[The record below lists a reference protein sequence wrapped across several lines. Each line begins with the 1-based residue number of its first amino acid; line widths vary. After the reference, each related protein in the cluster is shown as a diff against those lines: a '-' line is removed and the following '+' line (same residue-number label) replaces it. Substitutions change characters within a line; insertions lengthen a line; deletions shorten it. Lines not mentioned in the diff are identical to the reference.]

1 LKQLAHQLSLGATVS
16 LVLGVMVGHGSASAA
31 TYLPLSDADLVRQ
44 AWVIVLAEVVDSESA
59 LADGRIPVTSVR
71 LRVVE
76 VLKGSLAAET
86 FRIRLPGGQ
95 SNDTIWWV
103 PGTPSLVPNQR
114 AVLFLHA
121 RPEADEYGLSEF
133 ALSQFDVMEDAERNL
148 YAVRSVFTVE
158 EDHHLSRLAPG
169 STPEGAVRELEP
181 FLDSLRDSA
190 RPKPLAQTRYRV
202 PTGSL
207 RIPRRGYVPM
217 WVNFGGREPGTC
229 GSRTP
234 CLVRWFWDTGAS
246 PNATTRTT
254 GTQTNLSDGSNG
266 IPLTTTAVSSWAGIP
281 ASDVRISGP
290 GTSGTVEVRYDVEAA
305 SNGAWSTPAGCG
317 GGVVGIG
324 GPSFT
329 ISPITYRNDS
339 YFPVQSGTVQMRKN
353 TCATGLS
360 SNTFRTGLA
369 HEMGHV
375 LGLGH
380 PDAAQSTHSTTGSA
394 EWNAALMKSSAA
406 TATLIPQTD
415 DIQAIQYYYGTGT
428 STACVPDAT
437 TLCMNNG
444 RFSARGTFRTAA
456 GQTGPFMA
464 VPVAT
469 APDSGLFWFFAPS
482 NLEMLIKVL
491 NGCGLNSRYWVFFS
505 AGTNVEF
512 TVTVTDTQTG
522 ATKTYSNAL
531 NTAAPPVQDTSA
543 FATCP

>member
-1 LKQLAHQLSLGATVS
+1 MKQLAHQLTLGATVS
-16 LVLGVMVGHGSASAA
+16 LILSVMVGHGSASAA
-31 TYLPLSDADLVRQ
+31 TYLPLSDGDLARQ
-44 AWVIVLAEVVDSESA
+44 ARVIVLAEVIDSEA
-59 LADGRIPVTSVR
+59 GLAEERFPITSVR
-71 LRVVE
+71 LRPIE
-76 VLKGSLAAET
+76 VLKGSLPGET
-86 FRIRLPGGQ
+86 FRVRLPGGQ
-95 SNDTIWWV
+95 VGETISWFD
-103 PGTPSLVPNQR
+103 GTPVLLSNQK

-121 RPEADEYGLSEF
+121 RPEAGEYGLSEF

-181 FLDSLRDSA
+181 FLDSLRESA
-190 RPKPLAQTRYRV
+190 RPTPLAQSRYRV

-254 GTQTNLSDGSNG
+254 GAQTNLSDGSNG

-290 GTSGTVEVRYDVEAA
+290 GASGTVEVRYDVEAA
-305 SNGAWSTPAGCG
+305 SNGAWSTPAACG

-353 TCATGLS
+353 ICATGLS

-369 HEMGHV
+369 HELGHV

-380 PDAAQSTHSTTGSA
+380 PDAAQSMHSTTGSA

-406 TATLIPQTD
+406 TTTLIPQTD
-415 DIQAIQYYYGTGT
+415 DIAAIQYYYGTGT

-464 VPVAT
+464 VPVST

-522 ATKTYSNAL
+522 ATKTYSNPL
-531 NTAAPPVQDTSA
+531 NTAAAPVQDTGA

>member
-1 LKQLAHQLSLGATVS
+1 MTTRPALLVAAF
-16 LVLGVMVGHGSASAA
+16 LVLVTFGGPAASTAA
-31 TYLPLSDADLVRQ
+31 TYLPISDADLARQ
-44 AWVIVLAEVVDSESA
+44 APIIAFAEVIDSETGLAE
-59 LADGRIPVTSVR
+59 GRFPFTSVR
-71 LRVVE
+71 LRPIE
-76 VLKGSLAAET
+76 VLKGSLSGET
-86 FRIRLPGGQ
+86 FRVRLPGGQ
-95 SNDTIWWV
+95 AGETITWFD
-103 PGTPSLVPNQR
+103 GTPILLPSQR
-114 AVLFLHA
+114 ALLFLHP
-121 RPEADEYGLSEF
+121 RPEAGEYGLSELG
-133 ALSQFDVMEDAERNL
+133 LSQFDVMEDAERNL
-148 YAVRSVFTVE
+148 YAVRSVFTVG
-158 EDHHLSRLAPG
+158 EDHHFSRLEPG
-169 STPEGAVRELEP
+169 SVPHGAVRELEP
-181 FLDSLRDSA
+181 FLDALRNSE
-190 RPKPLAQTRYRV
+190 RPTPLAKASYRV
-202 PTGSL
+202 PSGSL
-207 RIPRRGYVPM
+207 RIPRRGYVPA

-229 GSRTP
+229 GTRTP
-234 CLVRWFWDTGAS
+234 CLIRWFWDTGAS

-254 GTQTNLSDGSNG
+254 GAQTNLSDGSNG
-266 IPLTTTAVSSWAGIP
+266 IPHTASAVSSWAGIA

-290 GTSGTVEVRYDVEAA
+290 GASGTVEVRYDIETA
-305 SNGAWSTPAGCG
+305 SNGAWSTAGGCG

-329 ISPITYRNDS
+329 IAPNTYRNES
-339 YFPVQSGTVQMRKN
+339 YFPAQSGTIQMRKN

-360 SNTFRTGLA
+360 TNTFRTGLA

-380 PDAAQSTHSTTGSA
+380 PDTAQSTHSTTGSA

-406 TATLIPQTD
+406 TATLVPQTD
-415 DIQAIQYYYGTGT
+415 DIQAIQYYYGTG
-428 STACVPDAT
+428 SGAVCVPDST

-456 GQTGPFMA
+456 GQEGPFMA
-464 VPVAT
+464 VSVPS

-522 ATKTYSNAL
+522 AVKTYSNPL
-531 NTAAPPVQDTSA
+531 NTAAAPVQDTGA